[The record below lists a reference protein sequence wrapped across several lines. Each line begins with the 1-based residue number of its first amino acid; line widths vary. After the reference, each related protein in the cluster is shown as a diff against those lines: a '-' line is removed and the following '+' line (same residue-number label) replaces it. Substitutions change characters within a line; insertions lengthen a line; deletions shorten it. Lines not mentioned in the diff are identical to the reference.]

1 MIPLL
6 RSSARGVRNTLSRLQ
21 QLVIIH
27 NRLLSN
33 DGGRRG
39 LSQGMILFDGGE
51 GGVDVEPDRSTRP
64 GRIGPQLAAARLERG
79 LSQSELAAR
88 CGLLSQAQ
96 ISYFEL
102 DRRKPTLDQLVC
114 IAGVLDVSLHRLVA
128 GADRPGDGL
137 RDVAIE
143 LRNLGLVDLWV
154 EDPIVPGAFRRPEE
168 VVARAVSGREPD
180 PRVVEAIPAIL
191 AWNRLDPVLLRA
203 YARTDGARTVRRL
216 AWLADVALAIDRRG
230 GFPGGCR
237 KEQLV
242 RFARK
247 VPAPP
252 PGPDEWDGL
261 GRPMA
266 GVPKSPVW
274 KRWRISYEANLE
286 RFERRARDLDEL
298 RKDLNGHRKDRG
310 GRGGRFAGSPGEG
323 ASDGT

>member
-1 MIPLL
+1 L
-6 RSSARGVRNTLSRLQ
+6 VR
-21 QLVIIH
+21 
-27 NRLLSN
+27 
-33 DGGRRG
+33 
-39 LSQGMILFDGGE
+39 
-51 GGVDVEPDRSTRP
+51 
-64 GRIGPQLAAARLERG
+64 
-79 LSQSELAAR
+79 
-88 CGLLSQAQ
+88 
-96 ISYFEL
+96 
-102 DRRKPTLDQLVC
+102 
-114 IAGVLDVSLHRLVA
+114 IAGALDVSLHRLVA

-137 RDVAIE
+137 HDVAIE

-168 VVARAVSGREPD
+168 VVARAVSGREPV

-203 YARTDGARTVRRL
+203 YARTDGSRTVRRL

-230 GFPGGCR
+230 RFPGGCR

-252 PGPDEWDGL
+252 PGTEEWDDL

-274 KRWRISYEANLE
+274 KRWRIRYDTDLE
-286 RFERRARDLDEL
+286 QFERRVQDLDEL
-298 RKDLNGHRKDRG
+298 RKDLDGRRKDRG
-310 GRGGRFAGSPGEG
+310 GQGGRFAGGPGERTPDG
-323 ASDGT
+323 A